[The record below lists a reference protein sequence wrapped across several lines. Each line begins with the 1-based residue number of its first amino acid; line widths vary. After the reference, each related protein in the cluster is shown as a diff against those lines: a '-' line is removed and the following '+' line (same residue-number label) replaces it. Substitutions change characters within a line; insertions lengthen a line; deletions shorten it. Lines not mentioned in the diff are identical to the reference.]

1 MRLYACPLKPGLR
14 CSATIKIGAES
25 HCLGCTVCMY
35 SKEGHSCN
43 TGRDY
48 FEKEGGGH
56 SKSTGRDYD
65 HRIHRKP
72 RVFREGSS
80 ATLAVTKGGHPLKGT
95 LATLAVTKTVTPTG
109 GLRRDF

>member
-1 MRLYACPLKPGLR
+1 MKLYACPLKPGLR
-14 CSATIKIGAES
+14 CSATIRLGAES
-25 HCLGCTVCMY
+25 HCLGCTVCTY
-35 SKEGHSCN
+35 SKGGHSCN

-48 FEKEGGGH
+48 
-56 SKSTGRDYD
+56 D
-65 HRIHRKP
+65 HRKHRKP
-72 RVFREGSS
+72 RVFREEFS